1 MNKKEVG
8 GFMENL
14 KLAYCNKCE
23 DLVEYD
29 IYDELI
35 EEEFK
40 GVKISYRFSVG
51 KCKCCNCEVATDID
65 YNSRKSNEKIEA
77 YKRQTGIIDLNGIS
91 EILEKYDIGKEN
103 LADIAGFGTV
113 TIKRYFDGFIPSREY
128 SEILIKILHDE
139 EYFIKLVEDN
149 KEKLK
154 DVAYRKI
161 ISRYERLAEI
171 SSSKIDQIAN
181 YIITHIGEVT
191 PLALEK
197 LLSFSN
203 GVNYALNG
211 KQLIF
216 EESQAWAHGPVYPQI
231 YNKYKKYGY
240 KPIDDGIYSTHGCI
254 LSKLSEEEIEA
265 IDLVLNTFGIYSPK
279 TLERISHSQ
288 EPWKE
293 KRIGYK
299 EDESGREVIEETSI
313 KMFYT
318 NHELNSEESI
328 MKYIMTC
335 LKNTN

>member
-1 MNKKEVG
+1 
-8 GFMENL
+8 MENL
-14 KLAYCNKCE
+14 KLAYCNECE

-29 IYDELI
+29 IYDEI
-35 EEEFK
+35 FEEEFK
-40 GVKISYRFSVG
+40 GVKINYRFGIG

-65 YNSRKSNEKIEA
+65 YNSRKSIAKIEA

-103 LADIAGFGTV
+103 LADIAGFGKV
-113 TIKRYFDGFIPSREY
+113 TIKRYYDGFIPSREY
-128 SEILIKILHDE
+128 SDVLLRVLRDE
-139 EYFIKLVEDN
+139 EFFMKLVEDN
-149 KEKLK
+149 KGKLK
-154 DVAYRKI
+154 DIAYRKI

-216 EESQAWAHGPVYPQI
+216 EESQAWAHGPVYPQM

-240 KPIDDGIYSTHGCI
+240 KPIDDGIYSTHGCM
-254 LSKLSEEEIEA
+254 LSKLSEEEIKA
-265 IDLVLNTFGIYSPK
+265 IDLVINTFGLYSPK

-313 KMFYT
+313 KMFYID
-318 NHELNSEESI
+318 HELNSEESI
-328 MKYIMTC
+328 MKYIMAC
-335 LKNTN
+335 LKNTQ